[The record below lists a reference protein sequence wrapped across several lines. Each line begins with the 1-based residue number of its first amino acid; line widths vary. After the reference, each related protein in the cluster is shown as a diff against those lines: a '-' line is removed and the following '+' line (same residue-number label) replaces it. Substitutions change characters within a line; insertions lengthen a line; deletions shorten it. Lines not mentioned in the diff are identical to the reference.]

1 MLSRAGKTV
10 VPLLAVL
17 TVLAVGVAAA
27 AIYLQMQEREKRQA
41 KERELQLAVTEVDN
55 LKVQLDE
62 TQRSKSR
69 AEEELADLKKE
80 FSRTQDELVKTIK
93 AQETLTRNIED
104 REQEIA
110 RLTKDLDQT
119 KGESKQMS
127 GQLSALQGER
137 DAVKKRLADLERA
150 KQDLESKVMELSD
163 RPTVELDKV
172 LVTNDPAGGLQAG
185 GVGMADLGSSS
196 AVSSL
201 GSSAE
206 SPGSLVMPVSTGAA
220 STSAGQVVVINREY
234 DFVVVNLGKN
244 HGLSVGQEFQIVRG
258 NEVLGR
264 AKVEKVYDELSAAA
278 LLPDSKKSSIREG
291 DTVRAM

>member
-1 MLSRAGKTV
+1 MLSREGKMA

-17 TVLAVGVAAA
+17 TVMAMGVAGA

-41 KERELQLAVTEVDN
+41 KERELQIAVTEMEN

-69 AEEELADLKKE
+69 AEEELAALKKE
-80 FSRTQDELVKTIK
+80 FSSTQDELVKTIR
-93 AQETLTRNIED
+93 AQETLTRDIED
-104 REQEIA
+104 REKEIA
-110 RLTKDLDQT
+110 RLTKDLEQIR
-119 KGESKQMS
+119 GESKQMS
-127 GQLSALQGER
+127 GQLSALQDER
-137 DAVKKRLADLERA
+137 DAVKKKLTDLERA

-172 LVTNDPAGGLQAG
+172 LVTNDQGGLGIGA
-185 GVGMADLGSSS
+185 MDSSS
-196 AVSSL
+196 PAESL
-201 GSSAE
+201 GSSGSA
-206 SPGSLVMPVSTGAA
+206 GSLVMPVSAGAA
-220 STSAGQVVVINREY
+220 STAGGQVVVINREY
-234 DFVVVNLGKN
+234 DFIVVNLGKN

-278 LLPDSKKSSIREG
+278 LLPDSKKNSIREG